1 MSPCEWRN
9 KHRKCKWCAY
19 FRKRDMRYLLF
30 PVLEP
35 DGFCTA
41 KDKMVYSKIPRLFC
55 CVFELIDYKNFY
67 KKFLEKMKE

>member
-9 KHRKCKWCAY
+9 KHKKCKWCAY

-41 KDKMVYSKIPRLFC
+41 KDKVVYSKIPRKN
-55 CVFELIDYKNFY
+55 ERMTQARMDYV
-67 KKFLEKMKE
+67 